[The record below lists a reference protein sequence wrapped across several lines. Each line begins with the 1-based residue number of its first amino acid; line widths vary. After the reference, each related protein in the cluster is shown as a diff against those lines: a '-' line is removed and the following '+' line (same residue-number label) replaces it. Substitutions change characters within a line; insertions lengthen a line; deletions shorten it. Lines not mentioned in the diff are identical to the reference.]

1 MSVPQKSMRRK
12 KRRKKNERQL
22 ISQQKIKGRVLQ
34 KGDASSSHKN
44 STHMHILIWLYDL
57 LSLLDP
63 VFDFAT
69 CAARVCYLFIP
80 YPELHKKPY

>member
-1 MSVPQKSMRRK
+1 MSMPQKAWEE

-57 LSLLDP
+57 FSLLDL
-63 VFDFAT
+63 VFDLAKY
-69 CAARVCYLFIP
+69 AVQVCYLFIT
-80 YPELHKKPY
+80 YPAELH

>member
-1 MSVPQKSMRRK
+1 MLHSFFDRTLYIHHVERFGLCKKRRKNINVCAPKSMRRK

-44 STHMHILIWLYDL
+44 STHMHILI
-57 LSLLDP
+57 
-63 VFDFAT
+63 
-69 CAARVCYLFIP
+69 
-80 YPELHKKPY
+80 

>member
-1 MSVPQKSMRRK
+1 LGFVKKEKNINVRAPKSMRRK

-44 STHMHILIWLYDL
+44 STHMHILI
-57 LSLLDP
+57 
-63 VFDFAT
+63 
-69 CAARVCYLFIP
+69 
-80 YPELHKKPY
+80 

>member
-1 MSVPQKSMRRK
+1 MLHSFFDRTLYIHHVERFGLCKKKEKKYKCPCPKKHEKKK

-44 STHMHILIWLYDL
+44 STHMHILI
-57 LSLLDP
+57 
-63 VFDFAT
+63 
-69 CAARVCYLFIP
+69 
-80 YPELHKKPY
+80 

>member
-1 MSVPQKSMRRK
+1 MSVPQKAWEEK
-12 KRRKKNERQL
+12 KKKEKWKTAH
-22 ISQQKIKGRVLQ
+22 ISAKDKRESSA